1 MECAL
6 EEDVGGGDVGTRG
19 LGVCREGEL
28 GTSWAGK
35 IGMCANLWVL
45 CQLAKSFLV
54 ILMADSWELQCIARA
69 LRRAHVRIKTVWVI
83 QSSVVT
89 VSGVK
94 YEWRNST
101 VSEMSNALVCWS
113 ITSKQR

>member
-1 MECAL
+1 M
-6 EEDVGGGDVGTRG
+6 
-19 LGVCREGEL
+19 
-28 GTSWAGK
+28 
-35 IGMCANLWVL
+35 
-45 CQLAKSFLV
+45 
-54 ILMADSWELQCIARA
+54 
-69 LRRAHVRIKTVWVI
+69 RIKTVWVI

-94 YEWRNST
+94 YEWRNSM